1 MDKKN
6 FIIIKARRTGYSH
19 YTNKIVNSIPFEY
32 LEYLKMINRNNIID
46 EILGDEKLLIKNNK
60 ND

>member
-1 MDKKN
+1 MEKEFVTYDIAKKLL
-6 FIIIKARRTGYSH
+6 K
-19 YTNKIVNSIPFEY
+19 
-32 LEYLKMINRNNIID
+32 YLKMINRNNIID